1 LPSHVWVKDTI
12 DEVMKD
18 TLEVFNRI
26 ADKVMKNIISYA
38 RILANNQYYK
48 EVIHQKMN
56 QKQGSSAIY
65 LIEEQ

>member
-1 LPSHVWVKDTI
+1 
-12 DEVMKD
+12 MKD

-26 ADKVMKNIISYA
+26 AHKVMKNIISYA